1 MKTKFKSKL
10 LSILLVLVMV
20 LALAPVSALT
30 AFAAERADRDIV
42 AVDSGNSFNMRLSDE
57 GVLTWDEVAG
67 ATGYKVAL
75 LNSMGQTINK
85 WDNTLTNSRVLQFIS
100 EMDNNKYD
108 SGRYTIEVIA
118 KDANK
123 KATMSYYY
131 TSNVDKLEEPHGLQW
146 LGNQAAWEYVNDA
159 EVLSYTLYLYNF
171 NGLVDTITN
180 ATSPCDLSKYTPQDG
195 WTFAVRAET
204 NGALNDKRDSNIAE
218 SPKKGNGTRT
228 VNLVDSGNALNM
240 KVIEG
245 GVLTWDEVIGATGYQ
260 VVLKNPIGFEIYRWD
275 NDLTNNGRVLSII
288 SEMDNLKIDSGHYR
302 FEVEPKGAG
311 SVAVIA
317 NYYYTSDVEQ
327 FEAPYNLKWQ
337 GATAT
342 WTKVDGASSYDVTLY
357 DFNGQV
363 KTVTVTDDY
372 YDFSD
377 YNPKDGW
384 TFKVQAKGDGKS
396 TAKRSSNATESP
408 AKTTSYN
415 LTVVAYGLGNT
426 DGTGKVSLETPN
438 GTKDFN
444 TSVSDTVIKNT
455 EVTVKAKANPGY
467 EFVGWRVTAPENP
480 EATPSKDETY
490 TFNLTSNLQLFAV
503 FRAIPTEYTIVY
515 DGNDAS
521 GYMADDVVS
530 VGGTHTL
537 KDCDYTTPYGKKF
550 VGWAIGSKD
559 ATPIKQPGEEI
570 TINADTT
577 IYAVWEEL
585 YFTTQPTNTS
595 GKIGSDVKLPVTID
609 LTQVP
614 DEESEYIVLEVKNGE
629 NWEKV
634 AGSKKSDWI
643 YSDGFTI
650 QQNSACTKEYRY
662 KIYNGTEWIESD
674 TFTVEFLPIIV
685 TFVDNDHSTTTE
697 PIEVDTVGGKITRP
711 NDPTYSGDTFSGWGW
726 PYWDFESQTVTE
738 DIDLYAQWAGCG
750 YYGDIPNVYA
760 KLGQKAKVD
769 FTNVHQGGFPSYI
782 YKYDGANWV
791 EVKDNVPHYMLAAS
805 DTEKTENYKI
815 VIKKGSDLYDS
826 NVFTVTWTDTL
837 PTYTVYYGIG
847 EGQGSGDFDSDVEYG
862 TNYTLS
868 SYETIGAIAPSG
880 KEFDYW
886 SIRTGSA
893 IGAEIA
899 QKQASETITITA
911 DTYVIAMWKNAP
923 TVTVSYYSI
932 GNIVDS
938 DTVAVGTQHTL
949 MNTQGLEVPSGKQ
962 FKAWA
967 IGGLGGEQKQP
978 GDEITITEETYIYA
992 VWEDI
997 PATEYIV
1004 SYNANGGSGTMVGDV
1019 IEKGGTFT
1027 LEACTYTAPQGKQFK
1042 AWAIGSVNGEQK
1054 QPNEQITITA
1064 ETYIYAIWEDLPHEC
1079 VGVIESGQGAT
1090 CTVDGWK
1097 DCYRCECGKY
1107 YEDANCQT
1115 PISDLEA
1122 WKVGAGKILAKHE
1135 YGNLIS
1141 EENAVHTQTELKAG
1155 MKAHYKC
1162 SVCQG
1167 YFDENKNPT
1176 TENALIIAKPE
1187 HSYGDWIKDNEKHW
1201 KVCSCGLKADEHT
1214 HNYTD
1219 NADMICNDCSY
1230 DRTVPHTCGNATK
1243 QDGQG
1248 ATCTVNGWKDYYK
1261 CSCGK
1266 LYTEAAC
1273 TNEITSLEEWKNGN
1287 GKIAATHSY
1296 GDLIA
1301 KVDATCSATGKEAH
1315 YECSVCHTLF
1325 DADKAVKTE
1334 NELTIAIDANA
1345 HTYGAWTSNG
1355 DGTHT
1360 RVCSLNGEHKENGNC
1375 AGGTATCTEK
1385 AVCATCNAA
1394 YGNTAA
1400 HNHGSEWKTDE
1411 GEHWNECSCGDK
1423 ANKAVHTD
1431 SNNDGKC
1438 DTCEYQ
1444 MTNGG
1449 GNTETPDNPNNTP
1462 DNPNNTPDDPS
1473 DDKDG
1478 LGAGAIVGI
1487 VIGSVAVVGIGGFAL
1502 FWFVIKKKSFADLIA
1517 VFKKK

>member
-1 MKTKFKSKL
+1 MKTQFRSKL
-10 LSILLVLVMV
+10 LSVLLVLVMV
-20 LALAPVSALT
+20 LALVPVSALT

-75 LNSMGQTINK
+75 LNSMGQTINE

-100 EMDNNKYD
+100 EMDNKKYD

-159 EVLSYTLYLYNF
+159 EVLSYTLYLYDF

-180 ATSPCDLSKYTPQDG
+180 ATSPCDLSEYTPQDG

-204 NGALNDKRDSNIAE
+204 NGALNDKRNSNIAE
-218 SPKKGNGTRT
+218 SPKKGSGTRT
-228 VNLVDSGNALNM
+228 VNLVDSHNALNM

-260 VVLKNPIGFEIYRWD
+260 VVLKNPIGVEIYRWD
-275 NDLTNNGRVLSII
+275 NDFTNNARILPII
-288 SEMDNLKIDSGHYR
+288 TEMDNLKIDSGDYR

-327 FEAPYNLKWQ
+327 FEAPYNLKWN
-337 GATAT
+337 GSKAT
-342 WTKVDGASSYDVTLY
+342 WTAVNGASSYDVMLY

-363 KTVTVTDDY
+363 KTVTVTDDW
-372 YDFSD
+372 YDFSE
-377 YNPKDGW
+377 YNPQDGW
-384 TFKVQAKGDGKS
+384 TFKVQADGDGKS

-415 LTVVAYGLGNT
+415 LTVVAYGTGNLT
-426 DGTGKVSLETPN
+426 NTGKVSMETEN
-438 GTKDFN
+438 GTQDFS
-444 TSVSDTVIKNT
+444 TSVGGTYIKNT
-455 EVTVKAKANPGY
+455 EVTVKAEANPGY
-467 EFVGWRVTAPENP
+467 EFVAWRVTTPENP
-480 EATPSKDETY
+480 EATLSTNATH
-490 TFNLTSNLQLFAV
+490 TFKLENNLQLFAV

-530 VGGTHTL
+530 VGDTYTL
-537 KDCDYTTPYGKKF
+537 KDCDYTTPSGKKF
-550 VGWAIGSKD
+550 IGWAIGSPD
-559 ATPIKQPGEEI
+559 ATPLKQPDEEI

-577 IYAVWEEL
+577 IYAVWENL
-585 YFTTQPTNTS
+585 YFTTQPTDTS
-595 GKIGSDVKLPVTID
+595 GKIGTDVKLPVTIN
-609 LTQVP
+609 LSQVP
-614 DEESEYIVLEVKNGE
+614 NEDAEYIVLEVKNGE

-685 TFVDNDHSTTTE
+685 TFIDNDHSTITE
-697 PIEVDTVGGKITRP
+697 PFEVNTVGGKITKP
-711 NDPTYSGDTFSGWGW
+711 DDPTYSGDTFSGWNW
-726 PYWDFESQTVTE
+726 PYWDFENQTVTQ
-738 DIDLYAQWAGCG
+738 DMTMYAQWAGCG

-769 FTNVHQGGFPSYI
+769 FTNVHQGGFPASI
-782 YKYDGANWV
+782 YKYDGGNWV
-791 EVKDNVPHYMLAAS
+791 EVVDNVPYYMLAAS

-826 NVFTVTWTDTL
+826 NVFTVTWTNTL
-837 PTYTVYYGIG
+837 PTYFVSYGVG
-847 EGQGSGDFDSDVEYG
+847 EGQGSGGADYDIEHG
-862 TNYTLS
+862 TNYTLD
-868 SYETIGAIAPSG
+868 SYEIFGTIVAPNG
-880 KEFDYW
+880 KVFDYW
-886 SIRTGSA
+886 SIRVGENAMDAT
-893 IGAEIA
+893 EIA
-899 QKQASETITITA
+899 QKQASETITVTSNVYA
-911 DTYVIAMWKNAP
+911 IAMWKNAP

-938 DTVAVGTQHTL
+938 DTVAVGTQHAL
-949 MNTQGLEVPSGKQ
+949 MDAQGLDVPSGKK

-997 PATEYIV
+997 TYTVSFNANGGTGTMLDETEQLGGYVLPQCTFTAPTGKQFKCWAEGSASGQQYDV
-1004 SYNANGGSGTMVGDV
+1004 SYEYDVTANVTFYAIWEDIPVANYTVSFNANGGSGSMNPVQFAG
-1019 IEKGGTFT
+1019 EYT
-1027 LEACTYTAPQGKQFK
+1027 LPTCGFTAPTGKQFK
-1042 AWAIGSVNGEQK
+1042 GWATSANGSVIEGTTYNVTANVEFFAIWENIPVTNYTINATAGANGTISPSGEVTVAEGEDK
-1054 QPNEQITITA
+1054 TFTITA
-1064 ETYIYAIWEDLPHEC
+1064 NSGYHIKDVKVNGSSVGAVSTYTFNDVAATATITVEFEVDTVPHVCNPTLVPEDEPD
-1079 VGVIESGQGAT
+1079 
-1090 CTVDGWK
+1090 CTTAGK
-1097 DCYRCECGKY
+1097 SAYYHCECGKN
-1107 YEDANCQT
+1107 YEDAQGNT
-1115 PISDLEA
+1115 EITNLET
-1122 WKVGAGKILAKHE
+1122 WGIL
-1135 YGNLIS
+1135 
-1141 EENAVHTQTELKAG
+1141 
-1155 MKAHYKC
+1155 
-1162 SVCQG
+1162 
-1167 YFDENKNPT
+1167 
-1176 TENALIIAKPE
+1176 NALGHNPSTAWSTDGE
-1187 HSYGDWIKDNEKHW
+1187 YHW
-1201 KVCSCGLKADEHT
+1201 KECTRCAGQQLEKA
-1214 HNYTD
+1214 
-1219 NADMICNDCSY
+1219 A
-1230 DRTVPHTCGNATK
+1230 
-1243 QDGQG
+1243 
-1248 ATCTVNGWKDYYK
+1248 
-1261 CSCGK
+1261 
-1266 LYTEAAC
+1266 
-1273 TNEITSLEEWKNGN
+1273 
-1287 GKIAATHSY
+1287 HS
-1296 GDLIA
+1296 
-1301 KVDATCSATGKEAH
+1301 
-1315 YECSVCHTLF
+1315 
-1325 DADKAVKTE
+1325 
-1334 NELTIAIDANA
+1334 
-1345 HTYGAWTSNG
+1345 
-1355 DGTHT
+1355 
-1360 RVCSLNGEHKENGNC
+1360 
-1375 AGGTATCTEK
+1375 GGTATCTEK
-1385 AVCATCNAA
+1385 AVCATCNTA
-1394 YGNTAA
+1394 YGNTVA
-1400 HNHGSEWKTDE
+1400 HSHGSEWKTDAN
-1411 GEHWNECSCGDK
+1411 EHWNECACGDK
-1423 ANKAVHTD
+1423 ANKAAHTD

>member
-1 MKTKFKSKL
+1 MKTQFRSKL
-10 LSILLVLVMV
+10 LSVLLVLVMV
-20 LALAPVSALT
+20 LALVPVSALT

-75 LNSMGQTINK
+75 LNSMGQTINE

-100 EMDNNKYD
+100 EMDNKKYD

-159 EVLSYTLYLYNF
+159 EVLSYTLYLYDF

-180 ATSPCDLSKYTPQDG
+180 ATSPCDLSEYTPQDG

-204 NGALNDKRDSNIAE
+204 NGALNDKRNSNIAE
-218 SPKKGNGTRT
+218 SPKKGSGTRT
-228 VNLVDSGNALNM
+228 VNLVDSHNALNM

-260 VVLKNPIGFEIYRWD
+260 VVLKNPIGVEIYRWD
-275 NDLTNNGRVLSII
+275 NDFTNNARILPII
-288 SEMDNLKIDSGHYR
+288 TEMDNLKIDSGDYR

-327 FEAPYNLKWQ
+327 FEAPYNLKWN
-337 GATAT
+337 GSKAT
-342 WTKVDGASSYDVTLY
+342 WTAVNGASSYDVMLY

-363 KTVTVTDDY
+363 KTVTVTDDW
-372 YDFSD
+372 YDFSE
-377 YNPKDGW
+377 YNPQDGW
-384 TFKVQAKGDGKS
+384 TFKVQADGDGKS

-415 LTVVAYGLGNT
+415 LTVVAYGTGNLT
-426 DGTGKVSLETPN
+426 NTGKVSMETEN
-438 GTKDFN
+438 GTQDFS
-444 TSVSDTVIKNT
+444 TSVGGTYIKNT
-455 EVTVKAKANPGY
+455 EVTVKAEANPGY
-467 EFVGWRVTAPENP
+467 EFVAWRVTTPENP
-480 EATPSKDETY
+480 EATLSTNATH
-490 TFNLTSNLQLFAV
+490 TFKLENNLQLFAV

-521 GYMADDVVS
+521 GYMADDVVAA
-530 VGGTHTL
+530 GGTYTL
-537 KDCDYTTPYGKKF
+537 KDCGYTTPYGKKF
-550 VGWAIGSKD
+550 VGWAIGSPD
-559 ATPIKQPGEEI
+559 ATPLKQPDEAI

-577 IYAVWEEL
+577 IYAVWENL
-585 YFTTQPTNTS
+585 YFTTQPTDTS
-595 GKIGSDVKLPVTID
+595 GKIGTDVKLPVTIN
-609 LTQVP
+609 LSQVP
-614 DEESEYIVLEVKNGE
+614 NEDAEYIVLEVKNGE

-685 TFVDNDHSTTTE
+685 TFIDNDHSTITE
-697 PIEVDTVGGKITRP
+697 PFEVNTVGGKITKP
-711 NDPTYSGDTFSGWGW
+711 DDPTYSGDTFSGWNW
-726 PYWDFESQTVTE
+726 PYWDFENQTVTQ
-738 DIDLYAQWAGCG
+738 DMTMYAQWAGCG

-769 FTNVHQGGFPSYI
+769 FTNVHQGGFPASI
-782 YKYDGANWV
+782 YKYDGGNWV
-791 EVKDNVPHYMLAAS
+791 EVVDNVPYYMLAAS

-826 NVFTVTWTDTL
+826 NVFTVTWTNTL
-837 PTYTVYYGIG
+837 PTYFVSYGVG
-847 EGQGSGDFDSDVEYG
+847 EGQGSGGADYDIEHG
-862 TNYTLS
+862 TNYTLD
-868 SYETIGAIAPSG
+868 SYEIFGTIVAPNG
-880 KEFDYW
+880 KVFDYW
-886 SIRTGSA
+886 SIRVGENAMDAT
-893 IGAEIA
+893 EIA
-899 QKQASETITITA
+899 QKQASETITVTSNVYA
-911 DTYVIAMWKNAP
+911 IAMWKNAP

-938 DTVAVGTQHTL
+938 DTVAVGTQHAL
-949 MNTQGLEVPSGKQ
+949 MDAQGLDVPSGKK

-997 PATEYIV
+997 TYTVSFNANGGTGTMLDETEQLGGYVLPQCTFTAPTGKQFKCWAEGSASGQQYDV
-1004 SYNANGGSGTMVGDV
+1004 SYEYDVTANVTFYAIWEDIPVANYTVSFNANGGSGSMNPVQFAG
-1019 IEKGGTFT
+1019 EYT
-1027 LEACTYTAPQGKQFK
+1027 LPTCGFTAPTGKQFK
-1042 AWAIGSVNGEQK
+1042 GWATSANGSVIEGTTYNVTANVEFFAIWENIPVTNYTINATAGANGTISPSGEVTVAEGEDK
-1054 QPNEQITITA
+1054 TFTITA
-1064 ETYIYAIWEDLPHEC
+1064 NSGYHIKDVKVNGSSVGAVSTYTFNDVAATATITVEFEVDTVPHVCNPTLVPEDEPD
-1079 VGVIESGQGAT
+1079 
-1090 CTVDGWK
+1090 CTTAGK
-1097 DCYRCECGKY
+1097 SAYYHCECGKN
-1107 YEDANCQT
+1107 YEDAQGNT
-1115 PISDLEA
+1115 EITNLET
-1122 WKVGAGKILAKHE
+1122 WGIL
-1135 YGNLIS
+1135 
-1141 EENAVHTQTELKAG
+1141 
-1155 MKAHYKC
+1155 
-1162 SVCQG
+1162 
-1167 YFDENKNPT
+1167 
-1176 TENALIIAKPE
+1176 NALGHNPSTAWSTDGE
-1187 HSYGDWIKDNEKHW
+1187 YHW
-1201 KVCSCGLKADEHT
+1201 KECTRCAGQQLEKA
-1214 HNYTD
+1214 
-1219 NADMICNDCSY
+1219 A
-1230 DRTVPHTCGNATK
+1230 
-1243 QDGQG
+1243 
-1248 ATCTVNGWKDYYK
+1248 
-1261 CSCGK
+1261 
-1266 LYTEAAC
+1266 
-1273 TNEITSLEEWKNGN
+1273 
-1287 GKIAATHSY
+1287 HS
-1296 GDLIA
+1296 
-1301 KVDATCSATGKEAH
+1301 
-1315 YECSVCHTLF
+1315 
-1325 DADKAVKTE
+1325 
-1334 NELTIAIDANA
+1334 
-1345 HTYGAWTSNG
+1345 
-1355 DGTHT
+1355 
-1360 RVCSLNGEHKENGNC
+1360 
-1375 AGGTATCTEK
+1375 GGTATCTEK
-1385 AVCATCNAA
+1385 AVCATCNTA
-1394 YGNTAA
+1394 YGNTVA
-1400 HNHGSEWKTDE
+1400 HSHGSEWKTDAN
-1411 GEHWNECSCGDK
+1411 EHWNECACGDK
-1423 ANKAVHTD
+1423 ANKAAHTD